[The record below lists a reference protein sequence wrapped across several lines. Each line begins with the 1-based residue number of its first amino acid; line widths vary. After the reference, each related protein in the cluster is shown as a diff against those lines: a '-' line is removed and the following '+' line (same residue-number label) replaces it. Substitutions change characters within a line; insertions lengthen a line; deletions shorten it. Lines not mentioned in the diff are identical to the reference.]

1 MPGRTANRSAMSQ
14 SSLIPL
20 IAVGVL
26 VALCVIVAV
35 VLVARDPRA
44 AARRVESLFRKPLGE
59 PKKPGAGH
67 YYKTYW
73 S

>member
-1 MPGRTANRSAMSQ
+1 MPGRTANRIAMSQ
-14 SSLIPL
+14 SILIPL

-26 VALCVIVAV
+26 VALAVVVAV
-35 VLVARDPRA
+35 ALVARDPRA

-67 YYKTYW
+67 YYKPYW

>member
-1 MPGRTANRSAMSQ
+1 MPGCTANRSAMSQ
-14 SSLIPL
+14 SILIPL
-20 IAVGVL
+20 IAVGVVVGL
-26 VALCVIVAV
+26 AVLAAV

-44 AARRVESLFRKPLGE
+44 AARRVESLFRRPLGE

-67 YYKTYW
+67 YYKPYW